1 MNYID
6 YIIIAFALIGF
17 LLGFKDGLIRKI
29 IGLIGLIAGI
39 ALAFEFSDKIGKF
52 LTPFFNNDEYLA
64 GVISG
69 ILIFLIIV
77 FIASIIKR
85 IVHPLDKLNK
95 FINQF
100 IGGLIGIIQ
109 IVFFL
114 SAIFLFM
121 DIFKI
126 PDDKSRKDSILYST
140 VYDLIPN
147 TIDLVIGHR
156 AKATDIIKNFIES
169 QDTIVKPL
177 EDSTQTE
184 NYDNQ

>member
-1 MNYID
+1 
-6 YIIIAFALIGF
+6 
-17 LLGFKDGLIRKI
+17 
-29 IGLIGLIAGI
+29 
-39 ALAFEFSDKIGKF
+39 
-52 LTPFFNNDEYLA
+52 
-64 GVISG
+64 
-69 ILIFLIIV
+69 
-77 FIASIIKR
+77 
-85 IVHPLDKLNK
+85 
-95 FINQF
+95 
-100 IGGLIGIIQ
+100 
-109 IVFFL
+109 
-114 SAIFLFM
+114 M